1 MCAGF
6 CISIRFQRQK
16 AACKGGM
23 KNWAPLFQVN
33 EISVCTRQLN
43 LARQTGNSHQIGKG
57 PYHHRL
63 HLRKYTKQSQGTEHF
78 IRCYG
83 CSHRDCMWYPDC
95 VITLLWCTLTVA
107 GGDGDIWGLKS
118 SPKDRQTHL
127 GTDASL
133 SHGKHLLCPRSS
145 LGCHQL
151 LVQVMPPRPSTVLSQ
166 LDLFSKVYVEMKQM
180 PHMKEEQ

>member
-1 MCAGF
+1 MCETCAGF

-33 EISVCTRQLN
+33 EISDCTRQLN

-63 HLRKYTKQSQGTEHF
+63 HLRKYAKQSQGTEHF

-95 VITLLWCTLTVA
+95 VITLLWRTLTVA
-107 GGDGDIWGLKS
+107 GGDGDIWGLRSYLLKTDKHTWARMHPSAMGNIS
-118 SPKDRQTHL
+118 SVPGHPWAATSSWSRSCHPDPAL
-127 GTDASL
+127 CFL
-133 SHGKHLLCPRSS
+133 SWICSAKCTWR
-145 LGCHQL
+145 
-151 LVQVMPPRPSTVLSQ
+151 
-166 LDLFSKVYVEMKQM
+166 
-180 PHMKEEQ
+180 